1 MSNPWR
7 WWKKGG
13 ETAAILIGL
22 YKTVYMDEDEK
33 LTREDADEI
42 FWATLA
48 LGWVW
53 SDVALMGVS
62 TAALAPVAGVI
73 VLGGVASYGIGGKS
87 GFDDYVSVMTGDVSP
102 EEYYDIVAPAIE
114 SEIIEPIVTDIEEKI
129 TIIEEVLGMAYRSL
143 KRNLGLGWKLTRPR
157 WAPF

>member
-1 MSNPWR
+1 VSNPWR

-13 ETAAILIGL
+13 ETAAILLGL

-42 FWATLA
+42 FWAALA

-62 TAALAPVAGVI
+62 TTALAPVAGVI

-102 EEYYDIVAPAIE
+102 EEYYDVVSTAIE
-114 SEIIEPIVTDIEEKI
+114 SEVIEPIRVEIEETI
-129 TIIEEVLGMAYRSL
+129 TITTELLGMGWRSL